1 MWVSLFLLILYTD
14 QQMYL
19 EHDEE
24 VPFVKQPIGE
34 VPPLGSLRRGTFA
47 FELFIIRYIL
57 ISCFNPPG

>member
-1 MWVSLFLLILYTD
+1 
-14 QQMYL
+14 MYL